1 MEIEFEHESGVFSL
15 KQVDYEDLGFLM
27 DLRNH
32 PETRKFLGNGKKV
45 SMDNQK
51 KWFSKLQTVDDK
63 QYFIFQFKK
72 LHSDKI
78 EKIGMIRIHDIDHT
92 NKNMGVGGDICP
104 SYRGKG
110 CGKIMYDLIFQ
121 LGFEKMKMHRL
132 WLSVIEFNT
141 VARNLY
147 KKKGF
152 VETGVQR
159 EAIFQNGKYYNYI
172 YMDILAR
179 EYLK

>member
-1 MEIEFEHESGVFSL
+1 MKIEFDHESGVFSL
-15 KQVDYEDLGFLM
+15 RPVDYEDLGFLM

-32 PETRKFLGNGKKV
+32 PETRKFLGNSGKV
-45 SMDNQK
+45 SMDGQK

-78 EKIGMIRIHDIDHT
+78 EKIGMIRIHDIDQT

-110 CGKIMYDLIFQ
+110 YGKVMYDLIFK

>member
-1 MEIEFEHESGVFSL
+1 
-15 KQVDYEDLGFLM
+15 
-27 DLRNH
+27 
-32 PETRKFLGNGKKV
+32 
-45 SMDNQK
+45 
-51 KWFSKLQTVDDK
+51 
-63 QYFIFQFKK
+63 
-72 LHSDKI
+72 
-78 EKIGMIRIHDIDHT
+78 MIRIHDIDQT

-110 CGKIMYDLIFQ
+110 YGKVMYDLIFK

-132 WLSVIEFNT
+132 WLSVIELNT

-172 YMDILAR
+172 YGYTCERIF
-179 EYLK
+179 KVTFIK

>member
-1 MEIEFEHESGVFSL
+1 MEIELEHKLGIFSFR
-15 KQVDYEDLGFLM
+15 KVDYGDLGFLM
-27 DLRNH
+27 ELRNH
-32 PETRKFLGNGKKV
+32 PETRRFLGNSRKT
-45 SMDNQK
+45 SLEDQK
-51 KWFSKLQTVDDK
+51 KWFSKLKTATDK

-78 EKIGMIRIHDIDHT
+78 EKIGMIRIHDIDFL

-104 SYRGKG
+104 SFRGKG
-110 CGKIMYDLIFQ
+110 FGKVMYDLIFE
-121 LGFEKMKMHRL
+121 LGFQRMKMHRL
-132 WLSVIEFNT
+132 WLSVVEFNI

-159 EAIFQNGKYYNYI
+159 EAILQNGKYYNYI